1 MKTLWTKKGCR
12 NANSIARHIGRTVV
26 LAVAVWQLAI
36 CIPAL
41 AVEDDNGGVLRFER
55 AEYMKATSSGQKRAE
70 AAIKG
75 DLCLD
80 TAKKKVEFRCGDS
93 IPAFSVSYDSIKSLL
108 YEQAAKPRYTEAVLI
123 SPLFLLSH
131 AKKHFLTI
139 QYTDSAG
146 TSQFVIIHL
155 DKKNAREAI
164 AAAESQT
171 GKAVERVE
179 EK

>member
-1 MKTLWTKKGCR
+1 MKTLWTQKGCG
-12 NANSIARHIGRTVV
+12 NANFVAGRIAKGVV
-26 LAVAVWQLAI
+26 VAVVMWQMGG
-36 CIPAL
+36 IPAL
-41 AVEDDNGGVLRFER
+41 AKEEDSSGLLKFDR
-55 AEYMKATSSGQKRAE
+55 AEYMKATSSGQKKAE
-70 AAIKG
+70 PAIKG
-75 DLCLD
+75 DLCFD
-80 TAKKKVEFRCGDS
+80 AAGKKVEFRSRDGA
-93 IPAFSVSYDSIKSLL
+93 PAFTVRYDSVKSLL
-108 YEQAAKPRYTEAVLI
+108 YEQAGKPRYTEAVLI

-146 TSQFVIIHL
+146 ASQFVIIHL

>member
-1 MKTLWTKKGCR
+1 MKTLRKKKGCG
-12 NANSIARHIGRTVV
+12 NANFIARQIGRAVV
-26 LAVAVWQLAI
+26 LPVVVWQLAI

-41 AVEDDNGGVLRFER
+41 AVEENSGGVLKFGR
-55 AEYMKATSSGQKRAE
+55 AEYMKATSSGQKKAE
-70 AAIKG
+70 PAIKG
-75 DLCLD
+75 DLCFD

-146 TSQFVIIHL
+146 ASQFVIVHL